1 MTESHEYELTV
12 TREFVA
18 QHFLTVPDPGP
29 EGQVHSHVFTVEL
42 RFGGP
47 ELGEYGY
54 LVDIDA
60 VEAVLDDLE
69 ARYRD
74 ALLNDLPEFEG
85 LNPSVEHFA
94 RLFGDRVATA
104 LADPNPDELVVR
116 IWEDDFAWASH
127 RRDLGATGVGNEGG
141 VSDGDGAKDGTGAE

>member
-1 MTESHEYELTV
+1 MTDSRHPYRLTV

-18 QHFLTVPDPGP
+18 QHYLTVPDPEPP
-29 EGQVHSHVFTVEL
+29 EGEVHSHRFTAEV
-42 RFGGP
+42 RFAGP

-60 VEAVLDDLE
+60 VESIVDDLE
-69 ARYRD
+69 GRYRD

-94 RLFGDRVATA
+94 RLFGDRVAGA
-104 LADPNPDELVVR
+104 MAESNPEELVVR
-116 IWEDDFAWASH
+116 IWEDDAAWAGH
-127 RRDLGATGVGNEGG
+127 RRAL
-141 VSDGDGAKDGTGAE
+141 DG